1 MGAIKTALSREFV
14 MFVGFMIG
22 VILVPLIFVPLQM
35 IILYW

>member
-1 MGAIKTALSREFV
+1 MKEVLSREST
-14 MFVGFMIG
+14 MFAGFMVG